1 MILTQKPNQ
10 PAHKNLRTKITIG
23 NHFSNGQLQAVLAG
37 GLKIPRQ
44 ECTYVTLASGTYEG
58 GRKCARSGI
67 HTRRRLIIRSP
78 RRLQGNR
85 TVPRGYTEMLVL
97 HNTLLRTAVEAMYH
111 QLQRC
116 HAWQEPALLEVDG
129 HPLTYD
135 FLAALR
141 STGYANEVESGG
153 PLCITEVIDPRA
165 LLGSDD
171 TQILRQSDWDDLDY
185 VEAVTSTEFWDHRVE
200 LDIAAQEHVADSLF
214 GTSLIT
220 SSFGPSPQVL
230 SWSPDAP
237 LALLAALPL
246 PSFLIQRDGMVS
258 WMQKTAAHAAQQ
270 SGAPWALPWL
280 QNLDVNNVEQILQE
294 LDQASEWTARIPAR
308 SPIQT
313 MDQTEFECPPQQ
325 DSAMALHSAGYYG

>member
-1 MILTQKPNQ
+1 
-10 PAHKNLRTKITIG
+10 
-23 NHFSNGQLQAVLAG
+23 
-37 GLKIPRQ
+37 
-44 ECTYVTLASGTYEG
+44 
-58 GRKCARSGI
+58 
-67 HTRRRLIIRSP
+67 
-78 RRLQGNR
+78 
-85 TVPRGYTEMLVL
+85 MLVL